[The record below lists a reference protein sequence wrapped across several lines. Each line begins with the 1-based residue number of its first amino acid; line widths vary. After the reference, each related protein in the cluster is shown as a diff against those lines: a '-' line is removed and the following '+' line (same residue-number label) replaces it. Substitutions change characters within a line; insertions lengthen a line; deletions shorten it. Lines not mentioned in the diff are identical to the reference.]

1 MISLSYKI
9 GAGGEE
15 VASFFLPL
23 IIALFENS
31 TCS

>member
-9 GAGGEE
+9 GPGGEE
-15 VASFFLPL
+15 AASFPPLL

-31 TCS
+31 AS